1 MDGISRQ
8 CPVECL
14 VSLLS
19 RPTLDALI
27 SGLEDATVGQVIEL
41 HERGLLGRNYNIGS
55 GRIGEIRRCLAAAKL
70 IEPGKIPYL
79 GRGGR
84 AGPVE
89 PDHHSSCARTSLTV
103 AGSHGQPT
111 RETS

>member
-55 GRIGEIRRCLAAAKL
+55 AASARSDAALRQRSSWSQARSRIWGAAGAQGRSSRTIIRRA
-70 IEPGKIPYL
+70 L
-79 GRGGR
+79 G
-84 AGPVE
+84 
-89 PDHHSSCARTSLTV
+89 HH
-103 AGSHGQPT
+103 
-111 RETS
+111 